1 MTNSTS
7 SGATALNIGDVLATI
22 IMLGFMAI
30 PIILVVFFYKTYKKN
45 MTRAEERFSDEKQ
58 EILNLQK
65 QIDELNERVG
75 KIEHGDTIDT
85 NQRR

>member
-7 SGATALNIGDVLATI
+7 SGATALNIGDILATL
-22 IMLGFMAI
+22 IMLGLMAL
-30 PIILVVFFYKTYKKN
+30 PFILVIFLYKSFKKN
-45 MTRAEERFSDEKQ
+45 ANRAEERFSDEKQ

-65 QIDELNERVG
+65 QIDELNERLG
-75 KIEHGDTIDT
+75 KIENGKTNDT

>member
-7 SGATALNIGDVLATI
+7 SGATVLNIGDILATLL
-22 IMLGFMAI
+22 MLGAMALSFI
-30 PIILVVFFYKTYKKN
+30 FVTFLYKSFKKN
-45 MTRAEERFSDEKQ
+45 ANRAEERFSGEKQ

-65 QIDELNERVG
+65 QIDELNERLG
-75 KIEHGDTIDT
+75 KVENGNTIDT